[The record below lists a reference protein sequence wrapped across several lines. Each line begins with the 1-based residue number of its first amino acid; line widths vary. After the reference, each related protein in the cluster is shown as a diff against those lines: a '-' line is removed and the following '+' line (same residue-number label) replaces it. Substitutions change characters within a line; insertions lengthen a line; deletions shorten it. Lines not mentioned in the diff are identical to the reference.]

1 MRKLLGLAFC
11 VALFC
16 AGFVRAEDIDSA
28 RAAVRGSTTSSSVV
42 PSSRTESREQ
52 KTSTQSSTSSKSNQQ
67 TSTRSGT
74 APRVSSESKTRSA
87 VPQTQSTREISS
99 RSAVSVPVDSSRSVI
114 NSISNMSVS
123 GRAAKISSR
132 SAISAP
138 VVSSRSATV
147 ARSGSTSAR
156 LTGTATSGYK
166 ACRDTFFQ
174 CMDEF
179 CANKDAQLKRCACS
193 VRIHEFDNIKKT
205 LNTVEDKMLDFNERL
220 LAVNMDK
227 EDAVAMS
234 SATEGEKAY
243 QQEDKSDS
251 QSILN
256 TIMKKLQST
265 SAETESTNVLSAIN
279 LSMDTN
285 VFDTV
290 DSELGAETVVKEGE
304 ALYSAALPTC
314 LEMANEVCA
323 EDEIPM
329 VKSAYNASI
338 EQDCN
343 TVAKTY
349 ASLKDKTL
357 EKVRE
362 GNALLEMSRL
372 NNQQTRNSDD
382 ILACKKKMLEALSD
396 SSVCGEDM
404 SKCLDWSGK
413 YINPATGEA
422 ILTSDLNQLA
432 NMITRPTGDDKWV
445 RSSSNKKFVTFLE
458 TKKKYI
464 EPAMVN
470 CESLQNT
477 VWNNFLEDALAQI
490 KLAQEKKLE
499 DMRQSCTT
507 LTTECINNTAD
518 SLEDFDSR
526 ALSIFGV
533 NYDKNVNQVCAEIET
548 ACTTLM
554 NGEGTDAYWGAAIG
568 NIATAKTLDQII
580 TTCTEVGKNCIIRN
594 CMNLESKFGLC
605 QSETAIMRTN
615 ILNHSNTN
623 PCWDEVSEC
632 VEDAGVSVISDII
645 MTTGKFGTED
655 TPTGNIIETFN
666 GGATMYTRNSTNTF
680 LGAPLGIHLWC
691 DGGLNSE
698 SDLCRITERIWG
710 NCTESPTTGSGTIL
724 ETGLQSESLLAW
736 FADNTIQSCSGRACD
751 PGWYLSNNG
760 CALPSSLTSDLSYC
774 PIASG
779 NRFNIIGIASP
790 PVSYPTP
797 PATAIPGEW
806 SNCCTTGF
814 KDYFGNCC
822 SIKAEVTN
830 LNLAATAAYSG
841 TPSSTTSA
849 KEICSTSDTYNEFMV
864 AFNVPATTTE
874 YRAGM
879 TFLVCVGGTIVG
891 TTPTVEYPGGSVV
904 ECSGRWVVIN
914 KDDGTYRNPEYS
926 TGTPPS
932 QPYNFYSLNIVD
944 GQACVF
950 DFALGCWTL
959 NGGSTCDTTNCD
971 KITGWPNNDLT
982 PALDNDLFISF

>member
-1 MRKLLGLAFC
+1 MKKLFSLAFC

-16 AGFVRAEDIDSA
+16 AGFVRADDIDAA
-28 RAAVRGSTTSSSVV
+28 RAAVRGSTTTSSVV

-87 VPQTQSTREISS
+87 VPQTQQTREISS
-99 RSAVSVPVDSSRSVI
+99 RSAVSTPVVSSRNATSNVSNLSVP
-114 NSISNMSVS
+114 
-123 GRAAKISSR
+123 GRAGKISSR
-132 SAISAP
+132 SAVSTP

-147 ARSGSTSAR
+147 ARSGTTSTR

-193 VRIHEFDNIKKT
+193 ARIHEFDNIKKT

-227 EDAVAMS
+227 EDAVAMFT
-234 SATEGEKAY
+234 ATEGETAY

-265 SAETESTNVLSAIN
+265 SAETESTNALSAIN

-323 EDEIPM
+323 EDEIPI

-382 ILACKKKMLEALSD
+382 ILACKKKMLDALSD

-413 YINPATGEA
+413 YINPATGDA

-432 NMITRPTGDDKWV
+432 NMITRPTGSDKWV
-445 RSSSNKKFVTFLE
+445 KASNNKKFVTFLE

-470 CESLQNT
+470 CESLQDT
-477 VWNNFLEDALAQI
+477 VWTNFLEDALAQI

-507 LTTECINNTAD
+507 LTTECMNNTAD
-518 SLEDFDSR
+518 SLEYFDSR

-533 NYDKNVNQVCAEIET
+533 NYDKNVNQVCSDIET

-554 NGEGTDAYWGAAIG
+554 NGHGTDAYWGAAIG

-615 ILNHSNTN
+615 ILNHNNTN

-632 VEDAGVSVISDII
+632 VADAGASVISDI
-645 MTTGKFGTED
+645 MTTTGKFGTD
-655 TPTGNIIETFN
+655 NGSGTIIERFN
-666 GGATMYTRNSTNTF
+666 GGDEMYLRSSVGTNVATP
-680 LGAPLGIHLWC
+680 APLGIHLWC

-710 NCTESPTTGSGTIL
+710 NCTENPITGSGTIL
-724 ETGLQSESLLAW
+724 GTGLQSESLLAW
-736 FADNTIQSCSGRACD
+736 FADNTIQSCSGTACD

-760 CALPSSLTSDLSYC
+760 CAVPGDLTSDMAYC
-774 PIASG
+774 EVSTD
-779 NRFNIIGIASP
+779 RFNVVGTTFASFVP
-790 PVSYPTP
+790 PDGGTN
-797 PATAIPGEW
+797 TTEW
-806 SNCCTTGF
+806 SNCCSAAQLDT
-814 KDYFGNCC
+814 FGNCC
-822 SIKAEVTN
+822 TISQTIPN
-830 LNLAATAAYSG
+830 LNLAATSG
-841 TPSSTTSA
+841 YTGGGPLGGAGDNICATSSTAS
-849 KEICSTSDTYNEFMV
+849 EFGA
-864 AFNVPATTTE
+864 AFDAGTGGTGQ

-879 TFLVCVGGTIVG
+879 NFLVCVGGTIVG

-914 KDDGTYRNPEYS
+914 KNDGTYRNPEYDVGV
-926 TGTPPS
+926 TAPAQPS
-932 QPYNFYSLNIVD
+932 NYYSLNIVD
-944 GQACVF
+944 GKTCVF
-950 DFALGCWTL
+950 DFTLGCWKL
-959 NGGSTCDTTNCD
+959 NGLGTTCNTTDCD
-971 KITGWPNNDLT
+971 KITTPTPWPNS
-982 PALDNDLFISF
+982 AANDLFIDY

>member
-1 MRKLLGLAFC
+1 MRKLFGLAFC

-16 AGFVRAEDIDSA
+16 AGFVRAEDIDAA

-99 RSAVSVPVDSSRSVI
+99 RSAVSTPVVSSRSVI

-193 VRIHEFDNIKKT
+193 ARIHEFDNIKKT

-470 CESLQNT
+470 CESLQDT

-507 LTTECINNTAD
+507 LTTECMNNTAD

-548 ACTTLM
+548 AGTTLM

-655 TPTGNIIETFN
+655 TLTGNIIETFN

-710 NCTESPTTGSGTIL
+710 NCTESPTTGTGTIL
-724 ETGLQSESLLAW
+724 DSNLQSESLLAW
-736 FADNTIQSCSGRACD
+736 FADNTIQSCSGTACD

-760 CALPSSLTSDLSYC
+760 CALPSSLTSDISYC
-774 PIASG
+774 PASTD
-779 NRFNIIGIASP
+779 RFN
-790 PVSYPTP
+790 VSGSGLVDYVDPWNYPD
-797 PATAIPGEW
+797 W
-806 SNCCTTGF
+806 SNCCDSGQ

-822 SIKAEVTN
+822 SIKASVTN
-830 LNLAATAAYSG
+830 LNLDATAAYSG
-841 TPSSTTSA
+841 VPSIYVSPSVT
-849 KEICSTSDTYNEFMV
+849 EICSTSDTDNEFMV

-879 TFLVCVGGTIVG
+879 SFLVCVGGTI
-891 TTPTVEYPGGSVV
+891 TGSSAAAT
-904 ECSGRWVVIN
+904 CSGRWVVMN

-932 QPYNFYSLNIVD
+932 QPNNYYSLDITTSRT
-944 GQACVF
+944 CVF
-950 DFALGCWTL
+950 DFSAACWKL
-959 NGGSTCDTTNCD
+959 NDTSGSCDTANCD
-971 KITGWPNNDLT
+971 KVATSTALPLWPD
-982 PALDNDLFISF
+982 AGDNDLFISY